1 MAMSQMNTRID
12 SALRSR
18 GDAVFARY
26 GLSPSEVVRAIW
38 RYAADTGAVP
48 DFMRREDASCEFEG
62 ARARAA
68 EGSGLA
74 VRLAERGGLRLE
86 TAEGSLQGATWREL
100 RDAVYDDM
108 LDEMGMP
115 PEGCS
120 GAGEVDHHGHA

>member
-1 MAMSQMNTRID
+1 MPILPPCPHRCPI
-12 SALRSR
+12 
-18 GDAVFARY
+18 GGGY
-26 GLSPSEVVRAIW
+26 
-38 RYAADTGAVP
+38 
-48 DFMRREDASCEFEG
+48 
-62 ARARAA
+62 RAA

-120 GAGEVDHHGHA
+120 GAGEVNRHGHA